1 MLQEFKWIRE
11 IDDETLDKY
20 VRKTEAM
27 LTKLYDEDEGDDK
40 KVKLFGFMHG

>member
-20 VRKTEAM
+20 FRKTEAM
-27 LTKLYDEDEGDDK
+27 LTKLYDEDKGDDK